1 MIRRC
6 LTTAA
11 VLAVLSAGC
20 AATSQA
26 RPVAGVSP
34 LDEMYLQTAI
44 QGDRFEVAGGKI
56 AQSKSQ
62 NALVKSLGARLAKD
76 HGKSLKEAVAL
87 AKRLHI
93 KVPKKPTPSQQWEL
107 SIVQSQ
113 TGTTFDRWYTDLEVQ
128 DHRQDI
134 EETSN
139 EKSKGAN
146 AKIRASAA
154 KELPILRKHLAL
166 SRAAL
171 KSVGG

>member
-1 MIRRC
+1 MTRRC
-6 LTTAA
+6 LTVAA
-11 VLAVLSAGC
+11 VLVAVAIGST
-20 AATSQA
+20 ATSEA
-26 RPVAGVSP
+26 RPAVGVSP
-34 LDEMYLQTAI
+34 LDEMYLQSAL

-56 AQSKSQ
+56 AQSQGQ
-62 NALVKSLGARLAKD
+62 NAKVKALGARLAKD

-87 AKRLHI
+87 AKTLHI

-107 SIVQSQ
+107 SIVKSQ
-113 TGTTFDRWYTDLEVQ
+113 TGAAFDRWYADLEVQ

-134 EETSN
+134 EEASN

-171 KSVGG
+171 KSVGK